1 MKACTPAVRL
11 RNPGDDPEWCRLRCA
26 LWPVPTPEAHRID
39 MQAWL
44 SRADAAVFVAPR
56 AEGGLCGFAEVGARS
71 IADGCESSPVGYL
84 EGWFVD
90 PDRRGHGVGAAL
102 VRAAED
108 WARAR
113 GYLELASDA
122 ELDNFDSQRAH
133 ASLGFVEVGRA
144 VLFVKALST

>member
-1 MKACTPAVRL
+1 
-11 RNPGDDPEWCRLRCA
+11 
-26 LWPVPTPEAHRID
+26 

-44 SRADAAVFVAPR
+44 SRADAAVIVAPR

-108 WARAR
+108 WAGAR

>member
-1 MKACTPAVRL
+1 
-11 RNPGDDPEWCRLRCA
+11 
-26 LWPVPTPEAHRID
+26 
-39 MQAWL
+39 
-44 SRADAAVFVAPR
+44 
-56 AEGGLCGFAEVGARS
+56 
-71 IADGCESSPVGYL
+71 
-84 EGWFVD
+84 
-90 PDRRGHGVGAAL
+90 VGAAL

-108 WARAR
+108 WAGAR